1 MQTHETTDAEV
12 ELVADIDSD
21 EFLNDSPPR
30 SRLARVIRGFGWLFI
45 NVGLFLV
52 GFVIHAL
59 FITTYFSNQ
68 NQSALAEQRIENY
81 KTVVIE
87 EVEWTPPTDVLAT
100 EDPEIGQLISQGPT
114 EILTIQREAVPPLG
128 EAFAIIRADI
138 PSLANGWNVVEGV
151 SVANL
156 KNGAGH
162 MPGTPLPGQPGNSV
176 ISGHRTTYGAP
187 FSDLDLLEIG
197 DPIEVETA
205 IGLNVYVVREV
216 IIVNP
221 TDVWVTDNRDGAWLT
236 LTTCEPKFSARKRLI
251 VFAELVSG
259 PNFATIQGSL

>member
-1 MQTHETTDAEV
+1 MQTQEITDIDV
-12 ELVADIDSD
+12 DPVADVDGDDST
-21 EFLNDSPPR
+21 SGVVPR
-30 SRLARVIRGFGWLFI
+30 SRRARYIRGVGWLFI

-52 GFVIHAL
+52 GFVVHAL
-59 FITTYFSNQ
+59 FITTYFSQQ
-68 NQSALAEQRIENY
+68 NQGALNEQRIENNR
-81 KTVVIE
+81 TAVIE
-87 EVEWTPPTDVLAT
+87 EVEWTPPTDVLAV
-100 EDPEIGQLISQGPT
+100 EDPQTGEFISQGPT
-114 EILTIQREAVPPLG
+114 ETLTIKRESVPPVG

-151 SVANL
+151 TVAAL

-176 ISGHRTTYGAP
+176 IAGHRTTYGAP

-205 IGLNVYVVREV
+205 LGLNIYIVREV
-216 IIVNP
+216 IIVDP

-259 PNFATIQGSL
+259 PNAATIQGSL

>member
-1 MQTHETTDAEV
+1 MPGTEIESITDVDGDDVSTVPA
-12 ELVADIDSD
+12 
-21 EFLNDSPPR
+21 PR
-30 SRLARVIRGFGWLFI
+30 SRTARYVRGFGWLFI

-59 FITTYFSNQ
+59 FITTYFSQQ
-68 NQSALAEQRIENY
+68 NQTALGEERLENFR
-81 KTVVIE
+81 TAVIE
-87 EVEWTPPTDVLAT
+87 EVEWTPPTDVVAVP
-100 EDPEIGQLISQGPT
+100 DPQTGELINQGPT
-114 EILTIQREAVPPLG
+114 ETLTIRRESVPPSG

-151 SVANL
+151 TVSDL

-176 ISGHRTTYGAP
+176 IAGHRTTYGAP

-205 IGLNVYVVREV
+205 LGLNIYVVREV
-216 IIVNP
+216 IIVKP

-236 LTTCEPKFSARKRLI
+236 LTTCEPKFSARQRLI

-259 PNFATIQGSL
+259 PNAATIQGSL